1 MAIVRQ
7 LFKLL
12 LRDAYLS
19 TEVAEAWE
27 RIIRDRKIKFCSNLE
42 KTFADRV
49 QDSRWGRP
57 EWLAILQHHQDF
69 INAMKDHAGYAKRN
83 HTFCKGQAGK
93 LCGETNI
100 LVRNN
105 ATRAKAEQA
114 GAVWRTFYELATL
127 ACQARVQITEKEWLL
142 QARGFGKLFTQTYEA
157 RNTTPYIHIFVY
169 HLGYFLEHYHGVEKF
184 ANYAL
189 ECKHRTNKIQMH
201 GGTSGFSAG
210 PVEAARQQ
218 LNAQMRTEHHQH
230 RQLISSVSR
239 GKKRGW
245 AELNLAA
252 HPAIHDFVVSSTH
265 I

>member
-1 MAIVRQ
+1 MRTWCPCTSNPSLPTNLHHSVLPA
-7 LFKLL
+7 
-12 LRDAYLS
+12 LS

-57 EWLAILQHHQDF
+57 EWLAILLQR
-69 INAMKDHAGYAKRN
+69 AS
-83 HTFCKGQAGK
+83 GQ
-93 LCGETNI
+93 
-100 LVRNN
+100 
-105 ATRAKAEQA
+105 
-114 GAVWRTFYELATL
+114 AVWRDFYELATL

-157 RNTTPYIHIFVY
+157 RNTTP
-169 HLGYFLEHYHGVEKF
+169 
-184 ANYAL
+184 
-189 ECKHRTNKIQMH
+189 NKIQMH

-230 RQLISSVSR
+230 RQLISSS
-239 GKKRGW
+239 
-245 AELNLAA
+245 NT
-252 HPAIHDFVVSSTH
+252 VVAGQG
-265 I
+265 